1 MNNFFQKR
9 KFKIKKFKHQ
19 NLKEMLHLNINDEST
34 KFGNKWVMVDG
45 FKFQSIKEACYYQ
58 YLRGEKKIGKIKD
71 FYMQVPF
78 PIIVKNKLLCTYIAD
93 FVVYYYSGVVEVVDP
108 KGFRT
113 ETFKRKKRLLKKH
126 NNIIIK
132 EV

>member
-58 YLRGEKKIGKIKD
+58 YLRGEKKNS
-71 FYMQVPF
+71 Q
-78 PIIVKNKLLCTYIAD
+78 NKRFLYASTISYYCKKQITLHLYSRFCSLL
-93 FVVYYYSGVVEVVDP
+93 
-108 KGFRT
+108 
-113 ETFKRKKRLLKKH
+113 L
-126 NNIIIK
+126 
-132 EV
+132 